1 MNTFRAGNMSAL
13 FFIFDAVKTNWVYKT
28 FKYLKKVYFRNDK
41 RVAAYL
47 VCVAIATV
55 FWFLNALGKSYTVE
69 LMVPVK
75 YVDFPNNKT
84 LASNM
89 PAEFELTIEAH
100 GFTILRQQLSFLVM
114 PLEFNV
120 NELTNNR
127 MTESNKSYFEFP
139 TRQFLTELSYQ
150 ISNDLKI
157 ISINP
162 DTLIFKFDKMGK
174 KRVKVKP
181 NFRLNLKKQYQ
192 VSGDITTIPESVIV
206 NGPQTLLDTLHWVS
220 TEKEIF
226 DQVEENIHVEVPLNQ
241 VKELF
246 FEPKS
251 VILNIPVEEYT
262 EAEQTVP
269 VTMVGQ
275 PEGMTIKLFP
285 SKVKVKFLV
294 GLSRFS
300 EIHPE
305 DFRLNVSYNDILE
318 GKLRLKVK
326 AISEPPHLYDLK
338 IAPEDIEYLIEN

>member
-1 MNTFRAGNMSAL
+1 MSAL
-13 FFIFDAVKTNWVYKT
+13 FFIFAAVKTNWVYKT
-28 FKYLKKVYFRNDK
+28 FKYLRKVYFRNDK

-55 FWFLNALGKSYTVE
+55 FWFLNALSKSYTVK
-69 LMVPVK
+69 LVVPVK
-75 YVDFPNNKT
+75 YVDLPNNKT
-84 LASNM
+84 LANNM
-89 PAEFELTIEAH
+89 PADFELTIEAH
-100 GFTILRQQLSFLVM
+100 GFTILRQELAFLFI

-139 TRQFLTELSYQ
+139 SRQFLTELSYQ

-157 ISINP
+157 LSISP
-162 DTLIFKFDKMGK
+162 DTLVFRFDKMGQ
-174 KRVKVKP
+174 KRVNVKP
-181 NFRLNLKKQYQ
+181 NFRLDLKKQYQ

-206 NGPQTLLDTLHWVS
+206 NGPQTMLDTLHLVS
-220 TEKEIF
+220 TKREIF
-226 DQVEENIHVEVPLNQ
+226 DQVEENIHVEVPLNR
-241 VKELF
+241 VNELF

-269 VTMVGQ
+269 VTVVGQ
-275 PEGMTIKLFP
+275 PEGMTVKLFP
-285 SKVKVKFLV
+285 SKVKLKFLV

-300 EIHPE
+300 DIHPE
-305 DFRLNVSYNDILE
+305 DFRLNVSYSDILE

-326 AISEPPHLYDLK
+326 TESKPPHLYDLK
-338 IAPEDIEYLIEN
+338 ITPEDIEYLIEN